1 MISIWLVVLEGV
13 EPLGTHGMARE
24 GRSLGAGLELKPD
37 SGSSRFF
44 LLSVKLTNLHSKL
57 PPT

>member
-1 MISIWLVVLEGV
+1 MISSWIVVLEGV
-13 EPLGTHGMARE
+13 EPLGTHGMARG
-24 GRSLGAGLELKPD
+24 GRSLGTGLKLKSY